1 LPLKITELYSA
12 PGSTVHDIYDR
23 NIGVLVGVASDVNGY
38 VKYIEVKV
46 ADRHVERVEGDRV
59 ALEDGKILVIPEW
72 KHEALKVIEALER
85 AYKRRRAIENI
96 AREGDIPAEIVE
108 GMRRQL
114 NEDIKIL
121 KQRALK
127 VKDLVKRRISE
138 IEAESLKVAGAI
150 ANIQMLYFSG
160 EIRESS
166 FTASMNH
173 LKRLKESLS
182 AEKKDAKNI
191 LEKLEKT
198 FEAATAPIEQPM
210 RHQQKPATP
219 PKPPAASK
227 PAGKSDGGE
236 EIIVQI
242 EEA

>member
-1 LPLKITELYSA
+1 MPLKITELYSA
-12 PGSTVHDIYDR
+12 PGSTVHDIYER

-46 ADRHVERVEGDRV
+46 ADRQIERVEGDRV
-59 ALEDGKILVIPEW
+59 VIEDGKILVIPEW

-96 AREGDIPAEIVE
+96 AREGDIPAEIIE

-114 NEDIKIL
+114 NEDIKVL

-127 VKDLVKRRISE
+127 VKELVKRRISE
-138 IEAESLKVAGAI
+138 VEAESLKVAGAI

-173 LKRLKESLS
+173 LKRLRESLA
-182 AEKKDAKNI
+182 AEKKDAKQI

-198 FEAATAPIEQPM
+198 FEAATAPVEQAPM
-210 RHQQKPATP
+210 RPPQQRPSPPPAKPA
-219 PKPPAASK
+219 S
-227 PAGKSDGGE
+227 KSDGGE
-236 EIIVQI
+236 ELIVQI

>member
-1 LPLKITELYSA
+1 MPLKITELYSA
-12 PGSTVHDIYDR
+12 PGSTVHDIYER
-23 NIGVLVGVASDVNGY
+23 NIGILVGVASDVNGY

-46 ADRHVERVEGDRV
+46 ADRQVERVEGERV
-59 ALEDGKILVIPEW
+59 AIEDGKILVIPEW

-96 AREGDIPAEIVE
+96 AREGDIPAEIIE

-114 NEDIKIL
+114 SEDIKVL

-138 IEAESLKVAGAI
+138 VEAESLKVAGAI

-173 LKRLKESLS
+173 LKRLRESLS
-182 AEKKDAKNI
+182 AEKKDAKQI

-198 FEAATAPIEQPM
+198 FEAATAPIEQAPL
-210 RHQQKPATP
+210 RSHHQQKPAP
-219 PKPPAASK
+219 PPPAKA
-227 PAGKSDGGE
+227 PAKSDGGE
-236 EIIVQI
+236 ELIVQI

>member
-1 LPLKITELYSA
+1 MPLKINDLYSA
-12 PGSTVHDIYDR
+12 PGSTVHDIYER

-38 VKYIEVKV
+38 VRYIEVKV
-46 ADRHVERVEGDRV
+46 ADRQVERVEGERV
-59 ALEDGKILVIPEW
+59 VIEDGKILVVPEW

-96 AREGDIPAEIVE
+96 AREGDIPAEIIE

-114 NEDIKIL
+114 NEDIKVL

-127 VKDLVKRRISE
+127 VKELVKKRIGE
-138 IEAESLKVAGAI
+138 VEAESLKVAGAI

-160 EIRESS
+160 EVRESS

-173 LKRLKESLS
+173 LKRLKESLA
-182 AEKKDAKNI
+182 AEKKDAKQI

-198 FEAATAPIEQPM
+198 FEAAMAPVEQAPL
-210 RHQQKPATP
+210 RQE
-219 PKPPAASK
+219 KPPQPQAR
-227 PAGKSDGGE
+227 PPEKSDGGDE
-236 EIIVQI
+236 LIIQL